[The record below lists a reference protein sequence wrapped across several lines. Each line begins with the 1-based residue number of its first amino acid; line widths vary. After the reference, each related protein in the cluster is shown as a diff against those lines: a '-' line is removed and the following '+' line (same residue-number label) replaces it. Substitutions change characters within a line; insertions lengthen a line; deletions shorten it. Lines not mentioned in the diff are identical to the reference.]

1 MKSSKASLT
10 FIFITILVDVIGIGI
25 IIPVIPSLI
34 ENLNG
39 EGLSEASKIGGWLI
53 FSYAIMQ
60 FFFAPVLGTLSDRIG
75 RKPILL
81 ISLLGLGID
90 YLVHAY
96 APNLMWLFVGRVLAG
111 ICGASITVAT
121 AYIADISTPEKK
133 AQNFG
138 MIGAAFGLG
147 FIIGPVIGGI
157 ASKWSV
163 QLPFLIAAGLTLLNF
178 IYGWLILPESL
189 EHDKRRE
196 IDLKKANPLGSFHL
210 LKRNN
215 IVAGLA
221 IAFFLLYLAG
231 HSVQSTWTFYSMLKF
246 DWDESMVGYSL
257 GVVGIIVAVVQGLM
271 VKHTVRWWGEQ
282 KTIFIGYVSWITG
295 LLLFAFASSG
305 WMLFVFVLPY
315 CFGGIASPTLQ
326 GTVSNQFSDK
336 EQGELQG
343 AMTSL
348 ISLTAIIGP
357 VVMTSIFYYFT
368 QEGSFIHF
376 PGAPFVLG
384 ALLVLI
390 SFAIT
395 FRCFIS
401 DTLKKVRTRTTD
413 DPVV

>member
-1 MKSSKASLT
+1 MKSNAASLT

-25 IIPVIPSLI
+25 IIPVLPSLI
-34 ENLNG
+34 ESLNG

-60 FFFAPVLGTLSDRIG
+60 FFFAPVLGTLSDRFG
-75 RKPILL
+75 RRPILL
-81 ISLLGLGID
+81 ISLFGLGID
-90 YLVHAY
+90 YIVHAY
-96 APNLMWLFVGRVLAG
+96 APSLAWLFAGRILAG

-147 FIIGPVIGGI
+147 FIVGPVIGGI

-178 IYGWLILPESL
+178 LYGWFILPESL
-189 EHDKRRE
+189 TKENRRKTN
-196 IDLKKANPLGSFHL
+196 LKKANPLGSFHM
-210 LKRNN
+210 LKRNG

-221 IAFFLLYLAG
+221 AAFFLLYLAG

-257 GVVGIIVAVVQGLM
+257 GVVGIIVAIVQGLM
-271 VKHTVRWWGEQ
+271 VKHTIRWWGER
-282 KTIFIGYVSWITG
+282 KTIFIGYVSWILG

-305 WMLFVFVLPY
+305 WMLFLFLLPY

-326 GTVSNQFSDK
+326 GTVSNQFSDR

-343 AMTSL
+343 ALTSL

-357 VVMTSIFYYFT
+357 VVMTSIFYYCT
-368 QEGSFIHF
+368 QEESMVYF
-376 PGAPFVLG
+376 PGAPFILG
-384 ALLVLI
+384 AMLVLI

-401 DTLKKVRTRTTD
+401 GAIKKASMKAAEK
-413 DPVV
+413 